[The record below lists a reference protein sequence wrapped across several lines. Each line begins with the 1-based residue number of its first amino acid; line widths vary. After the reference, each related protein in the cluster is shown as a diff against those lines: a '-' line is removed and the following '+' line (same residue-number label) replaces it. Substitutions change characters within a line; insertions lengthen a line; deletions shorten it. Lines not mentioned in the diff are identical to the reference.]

1 MVVAGTCRYPIASDG
16 AALMAAICRD
26 CFARVVGKP
35 LPRRCPSCGRP
46 RIASHDELLD
56 LTIAH
61 IDCDAFYAA
70 IEKRDDPSL
79 RDKPLIIGGG
89 HRGVVST
96 ACYIARTYGVGSAM
110 PMFKALK
117 ACPHATVIKPSME
130 KYAAVGREV
139 RALMRDVTPLV
150 EPISIDEA
158 FLDLTGTE
166 RLHRMSAAETLMRL
180 AARIEEQIGITVSVG
195 LSHNKFLAK
204 LASDLDKPRGF
215 SIIGKTETKAL
226 LARMPVGK
234 IWGVGKAMQ
243 RKLEAAGITMISDL
257 QQADE
262 RELMAR
268 YGQLGLRLA
277 RLSRGE
283 DSREVKPVR
292 EAKSISAETTFNDDI
307 RDYDALEGILWRL
320 SDKVAGRCKTADLAG
335 HTVTLKLKSAD
346 FKTRTRNLTLSDPTQ
361 LADVIFRAGQQLL
374 KPETDGT
381 AYRLIGIGVANL
393 VTATGGM
400 QMGDLLDPDANRRA
414 AAERAVD
421 KVRAKFGKEMID
433 KGRGIRK
440 P

>member
-1 MVVAGTCRYPIASDG
+1 
-16 AALMAAICRD
+16 
-26 CFARVVGKP
+26 
-35 LPRRCPSCGRP
+35 
-46 RIASHDELLD
+46 
-56 LTIAH
+56 
-61 IDCDAFYAA
+61 
-70 IEKRDDPSL
+70 
-79 RDKPLIIGGG
+79 
-89 HRGVVST
+89 
-96 ACYIARTYGVGSAM
+96 
-110 PMFKALK
+110 
-117 ACPHATVIKPSME
+117 
-130 KYAAVGREV
+130 
-139 RALMRDVTPLV
+139 MRDVTPLV

-320 SDKVAGRCKTADLAG
+320 SDKVASRCKTADLAG

>member
-1 MVVAGTCRYPIASDG
+1 
-16 AALMAAICRD
+16 MATLCRD
-26 CFARVVGKP
+26 CFAP
-35 LPRRCPSCGRP
+35 ALPEDRRCGRCGSP
-46 RIASHDELLD
+46 RLKSHDELLS

-70 IEKRDDPSL
+70 IEKRDNPDL

-89 HRGVVST
+89 RRGVVST

-117 ACPHATVIKPSME
+117 ACPDAVVVKPQME
-130 KYAAVGREV
+130 KYAAAGKEV

-180 AARIEEQIGITVSVG
+180 ALRIEEEIGITVSVG

-215 SIIGKTETKAL
+215 SVIGQEETLPL
-226 LARMPVGK
+226 LAAMPVGK
-234 IWGVGKAMQ
+234 IWGVGKAMR
-243 RKLEAAGITMISDL
+243 RKLEADGITMIADL
-257 QQADE
+257 QKADE
-262 RELMAR
+262 RDLMAR

-277 RLSRGE
+277 RLSRG
-283 DSREVKPVR
+283 DDTRTVKPVR
-292 EAKSISAETTFNDDI
+292 ETKSISSETTFNEDI
-307 RDYDALEGILWRL
+307 ADYDELERILWRL
-320 SDKVAGRCKTADLAG
+320 SDKVAARCKAADLAG
-335 HTVTLKLKSAD
+335 HTVTLKLKSAE

-361 LADVIFRAGQQLL
+361 LADVIYTAAKKLL
-374 KPETDGT
+374 VPEADGT
-381 AYRLIGIGVANL
+381 AYRLIGVGVAGL
-393 VTATGGM
+393 VTATGGT

-421 KVRAKFGKEMID
+421 RVREKFGKDIID
-433 KGRGIRK
+433 RGRSIK
-440 P
+440 S

>member
-1 MVVAGTCRYPIASDG
+1 MT
-16 AALMAAICRD
+16 
-26 CFARVVGKP
+26 
-35 LPRRCPSCGRP
+35 
-46 RIASHDELLD
+46 HDELQS

-70 IEKRDDPSL
+70 VEKRDDPSL

-89 HRGVVST
+89 RRGVVST

-117 ACPHATVIKPSME
+117 ACPNATVIKPSME
-130 KYAAVGREV
+130 KYATVGRQV

-180 AARIEEQIGITVSVG
+180 AARIEAEIGITVSVG

-215 SIIGKTETKAL
+215 SVIGREETKAL
-226 LARMPVGK
+226 LASMPVSK

-243 RKLEAAGITMISDL
+243 RKLEANGITMIADL
-257 QQADE
+257 QTADE
-262 RELMAR
+262 RDLMAR
-268 YGQLGLRLA
+268 YGQMGLRLA

-283 DSREVKPVR
+283 DTREVKPVR
-292 EAKSISAETTFNDDI
+292 EAKSISAETTFNEDI
-307 RDYDALEGILWRL
+307 ADYETLEAILWRL
-320 SDKVAGRCKTADLAG
+320 SDKVAGRCKASDLAG
-335 HTVTLKLKSAD
+335 HTVTLKLKSSD
-346 FKTRTRNLTLSDPTQ
+346 FKTRTRNMTLSDPTQ
-361 LADVIFRAGQQLL
+361 LADVIFRAGQKLL
-374 KPETDGT
+374 KPETQGT
-381 AYRLIGIGVANL
+381 SYRLIGIGVANL
-393 VTATGGM
+393 ITATGGL
-400 QMGDLLDPDANRRA
+400 QVGDMLDPDANRRA

-421 KVRAKFGKEMID
+421 KVREKFGKQMID
-433 KGRGIRK
+433 KGRGIKRS
-440 P
+440 

>member
-1 MVVAGTCRYPIASDG
+1 
-16 AALMAAICRD
+16 MAAICRD
-26 CFARVVGKP
+26 CFAQVEGKP
-35 LPRRCPSCGRP
+35 PPRRCPTCGRP
-46 RIASHDELLD
+46 RIAGHDELLD

-117 ACPHATVIKPSME
+117 ACPNATVIKPSME
-130 KYAAVGREV
+130 KYAAVGRAV

-180 AARIEEQIGITVSVG
+180 AARIEEEIGITVSVG

-215 SIIGKTETKAL
+215 SIIGKAETKTL

-268 YGQLGLRLA
+268 YGQLGLRLS

-307 RDYDALEGILWRL
+307 LDYDALEGILWRL

-361 LADVIFRAGQQLL
+361 LADVIFRAGRKLL

-400 QMGDLLDPDANRRA
+400 QMGDLLDPEANRRA

>member
-1 MVVAGTCRYPIASDG
+1 
-16 AALMAAICRD
+16 
-26 CFARVVGKP
+26 
-35 LPRRCPSCGRP
+35 
-46 RIASHDELLD
+46 
-56 LTIAH
+56 
-61 IDCDAFYAA
+61 
-70 IEKRDDPSL
+70 
-79 RDKPLIIGGG
+79 
-89 HRGVVST
+89 
-96 ACYIARTYGVGSAM
+96 M

-320 SDKVAGRCKTADLAG
+320 SDKVASRCKTADLAG

>member
-1 MVVAGTCRYPIASDG
+1 
-16 AALMAAICRD
+16 
-26 CFARVVGKP
+26 
-35 LPRRCPSCGRP
+35 
-46 RIASHDELLD
+46 
-56 LTIAH
+56 
-61 IDCDAFYAA
+61 
-70 IEKRDDPSL
+70 
-79 RDKPLIIGGG
+79 
-89 HRGVVST
+89 
-96 ACYIARTYGVGSAM
+96 
-110 PMFKALK
+110 
-117 ACPHATVIKPSME
+117 
-130 KYAAVGREV
+130 
-139 RALMRDVTPLV
+139 
-150 EPISIDEA
+150 
-158 FLDLTGTE
+158 
-166 RLHRMSAAETLMRL
+166 
-180 AARIEEQIGITVSVG
+180 
-195 LSHNKFLAK
+195 
-204 LASDLDKPRGF
+204 
-215 SIIGKTETKAL
+215 
-226 LARMPVGK
+226 MPVGK

-243 RKLEAAGITMISDL
+243 RKLEAAGIAMISDL

>member
-1 MVVAGTCRYPIASDG
+1 M
-16 AALMAAICRD
+16 AALCRD
-26 CFARVVGKP
+26 CFTAADAV
-35 LPRRCPSCGRP
+35 PRRCPACGSP
-46 RIASHDELLD
+46 RVITHDELQS

-70 IEKRDDPSL
+70 VEKRDDPSL

-89 HRGVVST
+89 RRGVVST

-117 ACPHATVIKPSME
+117 ACPNATVIKPSME
-130 KYAAVGREV
+130 KYATVGRQV

-180 AARIEEQIGITVSVG
+180 AARIEAEIGITVSVG

-215 SIIGKTETKAL
+215 SVIGRKETKAL
-226 LARMPVGK
+226 LASMPVSK

-243 RKLEAAGITMISDL
+243 RKLEANGITMIADL
-257 QQADE
+257 QTADE
-262 RELMAR
+262 RDLMAR
-268 YGQLGLRLA
+268 YGQMGLRLA

-283 DSREVKPVR
+283 DTREVKPVR
-292 EAKSISAETTFNDDI
+292 EAKSISAETTFNEDI
-307 RDYDALEGILWRL
+307 ADYETLEAILWRL
-320 SDKVAGRCKTADLAG
+320 SDKVAGRCKASDLAG
-335 HTVTLKLKSAD
+335 HTVTLKLKSSD
-346 FKTRTRNLTLSDPTQ
+346 FKTRTRNMTLADPTQ
-361 LADVIFRAGQQLL
+361 LADIIFRAGQKLL
-374 KPETDGT
+374 KPETQGT
-381 AYRLIGIGVANL
+381 SYRLIGIGVANL
-393 VTATGGM
+393 ITATGGM
-400 QMGDLLDPDANRRA
+400 QVGDMLDPDANRRA

-421 KVRAKFGKEMID
+421 KVREKFGKQMID
-433 KGRGIRK
+433 KGRGIKRS
-440 P
+440 